1 MNELL
6 VLAEVTPAAWVAL
19 AVIAGILVFVIFAYA
34 LAKRYIKVGP
44 NDVLIIYGRKRRM
57 RMPDGSYETV
67 GYRIAKGGG
76 RFVWPI
82 VEQFKVLSLEIM
94 TLDVKTPEVY
104 TIQGVPVV
112 VDGVAQIKVKGDD
125 VSICTASE
133 QFLSKGRHE
142 VMEIALQTVEGHLR
156 AILGTMT
163 VEEIYK
169 NRDAF
174 AQRVQEVAAGDMA
187 NMGLTIISFT
197 IRDIRDSQGYL
208 DALGKPRIAQV
219 KRDAV
224 IGQAEADRD
233 ATIKSAQ
240 ANQAGQTAKYA
251 ADTKIAEA
259 DRDYEMKVAE
269 YQASI
274 NLKKADADV
283 AYDLQKYTRMQEVKK
298 EEVAVEVVE
307 KQERVAVQEAEA
319 QRKEQEL
326 NATIKKPAEAE
337 RYRVQTLAEAEK
349 FKLETEAAG
358 RAEAIRA
365 AGFADAD
372 VTAREG
378 KAEADASK
386 AKGLAEADII
396 KAQGLSEAEAMRK
409 KAESWSYY
417 NEAAI
422 TQMFIEVLPKL
433 AAAIAEPLS
442 RTEKIVI
449 VSTGGDSAGASKLT
463 QDITKI
469 IAQLP
474 PVVESLTGVKMEE
487 MIERIPG
494 LGGRKSGKKT
504 REVKAEVVDEESSD

>member
-1 MNELL
+1 MVELGF
-6 VLAEVTPAAWVAL
+6 LAEISVTGYIVLGAF
-19 AVIAGILVFVIFAYA
+19 AVLLLFIIFGYA
-34 LAKRYIKVGP
+34 LAKRYVKVGP

-57 RMPDGSYETV
+57 RMPDGTWDTV

-82 VEQFKVLSLEIM
+82 VEQYKVLSLEII

-104 TIQGVPVV
+104 TVQGVPIV

-125 VSICTASE
+125 ISIRTASE
-133 QFLSKGRHE
+133 QFLSKGKHE

-163 VEEIYK
+163 VEEVYK

-187 NMGLTIISFT
+187 NMGLSIISFT

-233 ATIKSAQ
+233 AMIRSAE
-240 ANQAGQTAKYA
+240 ANRDGQTAKYA

-283 AYDLQKYTRMQEVKK
+283 AYDLQKFKRMQEVKK
-298 EEVAVEVVE
+298 EEVQVEVVQKTE
-307 KQERVAVQEAEA
+307 QVRVQEAEA
-319 QRKEQEL
+319 LRKEKEL
-326 NATIKKPAEAE
+326 SATIKKPAEAE

-349 FKLETEAAG
+349 FKLETEATG
-358 RAEAIRA
+358 RGEATRA
-365 AGFADAD
+365 TGFAAAD

-378 KAEADASK
+378 KAEAEATK
-386 AKGLAEADII
+386 ARGLAQADVI
-396 KAQGLSEAEAMRK
+396 KAQGFAEAEAMRK
-409 KAESWSYY
+409 KAESWGYY

-422 TQMFIEVLPKL
+422 TQMFIEALPKL
-433 AAAIAEPLS
+433 AAALAEPLS

-449 VSTGGDSAGASKLT
+449 ISTGGDSAGASKLT
-463 QDITKI
+463 QDITTI

-474 PVVESLTGVKMEE
+474 PVVESLTGIKLEE
-487 MIERIPG
+487 MIAKVPG
-494 LGGRKSGKKT
+494 LRAARGGKD
-504 REVKAEVVDEESSD
+504 VQAEVVEDQDKQ

>member
-1 MNELL
+1 MCKLL
-6 VLAEVTPAAWVAL
+6 FLAAVTPQGWIAI
-19 AVIAGILVFVIFAYA
+19 AVTIGILVFVIFAYA
-34 LAKRYIKVGP
+34 LAKRYVKVGP
-44 NDVLIIYGRKRRM
+44 NDVLIIYGRRRRM

-82 VEQFKVLSLEIM
+82 IEQYRVLSLEII

-104 TIQGVPVV
+104 TIQGVPIV

-125 VSICTASE
+125 ISIQTAAE
-133 QFLSKGRHE
+133 QFLSKGKHE

-163 VEEIYK
+163 VEEVYK

-233 ATIKSAQ
+233 ATIKSAE
-240 ANQAGQTAKYA
+240 ANRDGQTAKFG

-274 NLKKADADV
+274 NLKKADADI
-283 AYDLQKYTRMQEVKK
+283 AYDLQKFKRLQEVKK
-298 EEVAVEVVE
+298 EEVQVEVVDRT
-307 KQERVAVQEAEA
+307 ERVRVQEAEA
-319 QRKEQEL
+319 LRKEKEL
-326 NATIKKPAEAE
+326 TATIKKPAEAE

-349 FKLETEAAG
+349 FKLETEAGG
-358 RAEAIRA
+358 RAGATRA
-365 AGFADAD
+365 TGFAGAD

-378 KAEADASK
+378 QAEADAAK
-386 AKGLAEADII
+386 AKGLAAADVI
-396 KAQGLSEAEAMRK
+396 KAQGLAEAEAMRK
-409 KAESWSYY
+409 KAESWGYY

-422 TQMFIEVLPKL
+422 TQMFIDALPKL

-449 VSTGGDSAGASKLT
+449 ISTGGDSAGASKLT

-494 LGGRKSGKKT
+494 LGGQKAGKKT
-504 REVKAEVVDEESSD
+504 REVKAEVVEDEDKP